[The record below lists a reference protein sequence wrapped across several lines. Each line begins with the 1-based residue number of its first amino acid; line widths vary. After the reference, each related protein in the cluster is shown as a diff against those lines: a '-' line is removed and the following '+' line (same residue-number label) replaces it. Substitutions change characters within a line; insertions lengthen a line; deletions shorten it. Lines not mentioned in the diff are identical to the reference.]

1 MKLAVWIKKRGQESV
16 VQEGVEMGDVE
27 AEAAGIVFSN
37 MLRTWDL
44 EARNE
49 EH

>member
-1 MKLAVWIKKRGQESV
+1 MIVAWIRIHEAGSLNKKERPGIRV

-37 MLRTWDL
+37 MLRT
-44 EARNE
+44 
-49 EH
+49 